1 LTSLRSPFGLP
12 TAVCLAA
19 LGSLRPKRFRPSA
32 FFKYVIGKEDPVF
45 NVKLRRTGARVPVV
59 LSKSETQRVL
69 EKLDNPASSVKAGE
83 AAQEQGTRYGL
94 AARLQYGAGLRLSE
108 LVRLRIKDVDLER
121 GTITVRI
128 GKGNKDCLGRRLT
141 APSPFGLPA
150 AGCLAA

>member
-1 LTSLRSPFGLP
+1 
-12 TAVCLAA
+12 VC
-19 LGSLRPKRFRPSA
+19 P
-32 FFKYVIGKEDPVF
+32 
-45 NVKLRRTGARVPVV
+45 
-59 LSKSETQRVL
+59 
-69 EKLDNPASSVKAGE
+69 
-83 AAQEQGTRYGL
+83 QELCPQELCPQELCPQELCPQELCPQELCPQELRYGL